1 MKKLYELI
9 EQKVGI
15 DKVAHSLG
23 IAFVAV
29 IVSLHFAKL
38 DAGDTSWVYAAEG
51 AFAGVLVAIGKEVFD
66 FCNNRSFDVKD
77 ILAGVFGA
85 AVAFLIVGVLL

>member
-9 EQKVGI
+9 EQKVGM
-15 DKVAHSLG
+15 DKVAHFFGVAL
-23 IAFVAV
+23 IAAFV
-29 IVSLHFAKL
+29 SLLFHGV
-38 DAGDTSWVYAAEG
+38 DAGDTSWTYACEG
-51 AFAGVLVAIGKEVFD
+51 LMAGVVVAVAKEVFD